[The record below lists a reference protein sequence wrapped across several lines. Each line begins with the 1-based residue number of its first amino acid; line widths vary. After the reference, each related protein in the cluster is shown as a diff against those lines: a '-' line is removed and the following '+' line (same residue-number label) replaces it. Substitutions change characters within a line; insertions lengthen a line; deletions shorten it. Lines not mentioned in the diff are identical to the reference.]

1 MSNVSFQPSDAFK
14 PKEDPQQPAPTE
26 QLFKTKV
33 IFSRQQGSVALD
45 KFSHLK
51 ITIQTSEL
59 FKPKP
64 PPSSEAN
71 ICKLPS
77 STTTTA
83 ADPPPQ
89 APSSIFS
96 APAQKQEEEEEE
108 AKSEAKEEAPKI
120 PFAPPANPFAA
131 VKKEIGANSPFGPPP
146 ASAVPSE
153 DKSSRVSLVFSH
165 RAAPGVTAVQVGT
178 DTTNLNSVLSGSSE
192 IHSEKGV
199 KGLL

>member
-1 MSNVSFQPSDAFK
+1 MSNVSFQPSDVFK

-33 IFSRQQGSVALD
+33 IFSRRQGSVALD

-51 ITIQTSEL
+51 LTIQTSEL

-64 PPSSEAN
+64 PPPSSEAN
-71 ICKLPS
+71 IFKLPS
-77 STTTTA
+77 SSATTAAAA

-108 AKSEAKEEAPKI
+108 EKSEAKEEAPKN
-120 PFAPPANPFAA
+120 PFAPPANPFA
-131 VKKEIGANSPFGPPP
+131 VKKEIGANSPFAP
-146 ASAVPSE
+146 APAAAVPSE
-153 DKSSRVSLVFSH
+153 DKGSKVSLVFSH

-178 DTTNLNSVLSGSSE
+178 DTTNLNSVLVRVRNSAEIGSFD
-192 IHSEKGV
+192 
-199 KGLL
+199 